1 MQKIPLELAG
11 AGMVLEKPILRD
23 NGLVLVAEGTVLSEA
38 LIGRLRTMEVEFVV
52 VQGRPVDLD
61 GAGEQSL
68 PAQRLARLDHLFR
81 SHGDEWMLKVK
92 TFLRN
97 HFQARAARDASGLK
111 AARPE
116 EGGK

>member
-11 AGMVLEKPILRD
+11 AGMVLEKPILRE
-23 NGLVLVAEGTVLSEA
+23 NGLVLVAEGTMLNDS
-38 LIGRLRTMEVEFVV
+38 LIARLKGMEVEFVV

-61 GAGEQSL
+61 GAGDQGL

-92 TFLRN
+92 SFLKN
-97 HFQARAARDASGLK
+97 HFQARAARDASAGK
-111 AARPE
+111 AERPE